1 MTGTYVYATTYYFI
15 TMTGRGFPRPSLW
28 FMGVMRGCE
37 LWVVRVPVCCVDL
50 VSAFV
55 VGSGFYLG
63 LCMPYGCGVGFKQ
76 LYILEIVL

>member
-1 MTGTYVYATTYYFI
+1 MFC
-15 TMTGRGFPRPSLW
+15 PSLW

-55 VGSGFYLG
+55 VGSGFCLG
-63 LCMPYGCGVGFKQ
+63 LCMPYGLFVWTFVAGVFVFFFACSVGFVQ
-76 LYILEIVL
+76 LYILEMVL